1 MTLIFKKMDVTKKLF
16 RLYIVTCFSFLFCTL
31 YAQTD
36 LTLSD
41 AIAIGLQNNYQVQIS
56 EKNEEIA
63 RNNNNDGTAGRYP
76 IIDFNLSSQNSFRDQ
91 SNPSSFIPQASFL
104 NSGLTGSIDGNW
116 TIFDGFKV
124 RINKKRL
131 EELEL
136 QSQGNTSIAVE
147 NSIRSIILAYYQALI
162 QREQLEVF
170 RQVLDLSRDRIRYQ
184 EVRKEFGQAGKFDVL
199 QVQDAYLNDSTSL
212 IIQENSFD
220 IALQNLKLAMGVDDR
235 SVEYRLVD
243 ALDYNAESYVFEDL
257 QKELF
262 DKNKNLQN
270 LLISQRL
277 ADIETEFQESNRY
290 PRVGLGAGLIQDF
303 GISKINATNAIT
315 MESFGAVNTR
325 SFTGYLNLSA
335 SYNLYDGGNRKRGVE
350 NAKVQEMIADLNIE
364 DLKRRLSTQ
373 LYNTLATYN
382 NQIRLLQLTDNLV
395 ENSEENLRIAEERF
409 KAGKINSFD
418 FRSIQLGYI
427 NASQSKLTAIF
438 NLKNTE
444 TDLIQ
449 LIGGLVRE

>member
-1 MTLIFKKMDVTKKLF
+1 MNIIKRILRLFLI
-16 RLYIVTCFSFLFCTL
+16 TCFSFFLFGL
-31 YAQTD
+31 NAQTD

-41 AIAIGLQNNYQVQIS
+41 AITIGLKNNYQIQIS
-56 EKNEEIA
+56 ERNEEIA
-63 RNNNNDGTAGRYP
+63 RNNNNNGTAGRYP
-76 IIDFNLSSQNSFRDQ
+76 IIDFNLNSQNNFRDQ
-91 SNPSSFIPQASFL
+91 TNPASFIPQASFL
-104 NSGLTGSIDGNW
+104 NGGITASIDGNW

-124 RINKKRL
+124 RINKQRL
-131 EELEL
+131 EELER
-136 QSQGNTSIAVE
+136 QSIGNTTIAVE

-170 RQVLDLSRDRIRYQ
+170 RQVLDLSRDRIKYQ

-199 QVQDAYLNDSTSL
+199 QVKDAYLNDSTSL

-235 SVEYRLVD
+235 SIQYRLVD
-243 ALDYNAESYVFEDL
+243 ALDYEAQSYVFDDL

-277 ADIETEFQESNRY
+277 ADIETEFQENNRY
-290 PRVGLGAGLIQDF
+290 PRVGVGAGLSQNF
-303 GISKINATNAIT
+303 GISKINATNPQT
-315 MESFGAVNTR
+315 MESFGAVDTKT
-325 SFTGYLNLSA
+325 FTGYINLSA

-350 NAKVQEMIADLNIE
+350 NAKVQEMIAELNIE

-373 LYNTLATYN
+373 LSNTLATYN
-382 NQIRLLQLTDNLV
+382 NQISLLQLTDDLV

>member
-1 MTLIFKKMDVTKKLF
+1 MDITKNLIRLF
-16 RLYIVTCFSFLFCTL
+16 LVSCFTMFFFAL

-41 AIAIGLQNNYQVQIS
+41 AIAIGLKNNYQIQIS
-56 EKNEEIA
+56 ERNEEIA
-63 RNNNNDGTAGRYP
+63 RNNNNYGTAGRYP
-76 IIDFNLSSQNSFRDQ
+76 TIDFNLNSQNSYRDQ
-91 SNPSSFIPQASFL
+91 NNPASFIPKASFL
-104 NSGLTGSIDGNW
+104 SGGLTGSIDGNW

-124 RINKKRL
+124 RINKQRL
-131 EELEL
+131 EELER
-136 QSQGNTSIAVE
+136 QSFGNTTVAVE
-147 NSIRSIILAYYQALI
+147 NSIRSIIIAYYQALI
-162 QREQLEVF
+162 QREQLDVF

-199 QVQDAYLNDSTSL
+199 QVKDAYLNDSTSL

-220 IALQNLKLAMGVDDR
+220 IALQNLKLEMGVDDR
-235 SVEYRLVD
+235 NLQYRLVD
-243 ALDYNAESYVFEDL
+243 ALDHQAKSYIFDDL

-290 PRVGLGAGLIQDF
+290 PRIGLGAGLIEDF
-303 GISKINATNAIT
+303 GISKINATNPMT
-315 MESFGAVNTR
+315 MESFGSINTR
-325 SFTGYLNLSA
+325 TFTGYVNLSA
-335 SYNLYDGGNRKRGVE
+335 TYNLYDGGNRKRGVE
-350 NAKVQEMIADLNIE
+350 NAKVQRMIAELNVD
-364 DLKRRLSTQ
+364 DLKRRLSNQ
-373 LYNTLATYN
+373 LDNTLATYN

-395 ENSEENLRIAEERF
+395 ENAEENLRIAEERF

-418 FRSIQLGYI
+418 YRSIQLGYI

>member
-1 MTLIFKKMDVTKKLF
+1 MDITKKIIRFFL
-16 RLYIVTCFSFLFCTL
+16 VTCFSFFLFVL
-31 YAQTD
+31 HAQTD

-41 AIAIGLQNNYQVQIS
+41 AITIGLKNNYQIQIS
-56 EKNEEIA
+56 ERNEEIA
-63 RNNNNDGTAGRYP
+63 RNNNNNGTAGRYP
-76 IIDFNLSSQNSFRDQ
+76 IIDFNLNSQNNFRDQ
-91 SNPSSFIPQASFL
+91 TNPASFIPQASFL
-104 NSGLTGSIDGNW
+104 NGGITPSIDGNW

-124 RINKKRL
+124 RINKQRL
-131 EELEL
+131 EELER
-136 QSQGNTSIAVE
+136 QSIGNTTIAVE
-147 NSIRSIILAYYQALI
+147 SSIRSIILAYYQVLI

-170 RQVLDLSRDRIRYQ
+170 RQVLDLSRDRIEYQ

-199 QVQDAYLNDSTSL
+199 QVKDAYLNDSTSL
-212 IIQENSFD
+212 MIQENSFD
-220 IALQNLKLAMGVDDR
+220 IALQNLKLAMGEDDISIR
-235 SVEYRLVD
+235 YRLTD
-243 ALDYNAESYVFEDL
+243 ALDYEAKSYVFDDL

-262 DKNKNLQN
+262 EKNKNLQN

-277 ADIETEFQESNRY
+277 ANIETEFQESNRY
-290 PRVGLGAGLIQDF
+290 PRVGVGAGLSQNF
-303 GISKINATNAIT
+303 GISKINATNPQT
-315 MESFGAVNTR
+315 MESFGAVDTKT
-325 SFTGYLNLSA
+325 FTGYINLSA

-350 NAKVQEMIADLNIE
+350 NAKVQEMIAKLNIE

-373 LYNTLATYN
+373 LSNTLATYN
-382 NQIRLLQLTDNLV
+382 NQISLLQLTDDLV